1 MKPLSSIAT
10 RAACLQLRSPEWAP
24 QRRGTPFK
32 RRCRLIRGSR
42 RWYARRARAG
52 ARAHAR
58 KLAARSLRA
67 HCHPA
72 VNASHRCRGR
82 APRDLQHSACA
93 VAPRLRAL
101 PANLRRVERWRR
113 TVAGKCDA
121 PLFHPSW
128 PCAVCL
134 PRASP
139 PLSCSARRVRTL
151 RRGDSQLAQFAGR
164 RQDTRCAP
172 NWSEHLEWPPP
183 HSRSKTRRWARSNK
197 AHPMPGLQAP
207 APSLLQVTRINPLT
221 RHFDSTLSLD
231 TLVGS
236 TTL

>member
-1 MKPLSSIAT
+1 MCYTLCYVAVKVECAPRAGWRART
-10 RAACLQLRSPEWAP
+10 RAQTRGALAQSAFSPRRQRLPPVQRARPPRSAALGLCCRATAP
-24 QRRGTPFK
+24 RASSQSK
-32 RRCRLIRGSR
+32 
-42 RWYARRARAG
+42 ARRAVAM
-52 ARAHAR
+52 
-58 KLAARSLRA
+58 
-67 HCHPA
+67 
-72 VNASHRCRGR
+72 HR
-82 APRDLQHSACA
+82 
-93 VAPRLRAL
+93 
-101 PANLRRVERWRR
+101 RRQVRR
-113 TVAGKCDA
+113 TTIPPVLAM
-121 PLFHPSW
+121 
-128 PCAVCL
+128 CAVCL

-139 PLSCSARRVRTL
+139 PLSCSALRVRTL

>member
-1 MKPLSSIAT
+1 MLHVVLCCCEGGVRAARGLARAHT
-10 RAACLQLRSPEWAP
+10 RANS
-24 QRRGTPFK
+24 
-32 RRCRLIRGSR
+32 
-42 RWYARRARAG
+42 RRARAERIVTPPSTPPTG
-52 ARAHAR
+52 AEGAPPAICSTRPVLSRHGSAR
-58 KLAARSLRA
+58 FQ
-67 HCHPA
+67 PIQG
-72 VNASHRCRGR
+72 ASSG
-82 APRDLQHSACA
+82 
-93 VAPRLRAL
+93 
-101 PANLRRVERWRR
+101 
-113 TVAGKCDA
+113 GDA
-121 PLFHPSW
+121 PSQASATQATTIPPVLAM
-128 PCAVCL
+128 CAVCL

-139 PLSCSARRVRTL
+139 PLSCSALRVRTL